1 MKEIL
6 QLFPKIFEVI
16 YGCAVKGLIPL
27 VMQFQ
32 IIKKSIK

>member
-6 QLFPKIFEVI
+6 QLFPKIFEVVHH
-16 YGCAVKGLIPL
+16 AVKEVVPL